1 MVLGVLTDTQLL
13 PLVSPSSLHSHPD
26 RRRACRRVIDP
37 VGGGEMNKYKKPYQ
51 KRIDVINN
59 DAIQEALRRAER
71 DMLGRDDRSFVK
83 IDASL
88 FSNFMS
94 SVNELIHHFDNP
106 DDMLED
112 GRYYIDRV
120 SALYE
125 KVMKRS

>member
-1 MVLGVLTDTQLL
+1 
-13 PLVSPSSLHSHPD
+13 
-26 RRRACRRVIDP
+26 
-37 VGGGEMNKYKKPYQ
+37 MNKYKKPYQ